1 MKAPSVKSVRC
12 AKICARSLV
21 KNTRLILF
29 GRGFS
34 YPLFWSSRLICQVR
48 SSACSISM
56 VEKSACA
63 KVCEPRSPRGGEF
76 LSSPPDEVPRTLFQE
91 DHAAVIR
98 RRTAANRKRGYSGQ
112 FPKGVQ
118 RGIQSIQQGECLGGR
133 AISVEH
139 AALGVSGPL
148 EQGVVTV
155 AKCLLKRDTRIG
167 DLCQS
172 LVLESR
178 RDVTGASQDRNTCAE
193 ECTKFGPSG
202 LAIQG
207 R

>member
-1 MKAPSVKSVRC
+1 MTCRAVPSKSG
-12 AKICARSLV
+12 AQRS
-21 KNTRLILF
+21 
-29 GRGFS
+29 GCS
-34 YPLFWSSRLICQVR
+34 PLSVTPTP
-48 SSACSISM
+48 
-56 VEKSACA
+56 
-63 KVCEPRSPRGGEF
+63 PRIGTVGSTTAWPTPRGGEF

-98 RRTAANRKRGYSGQ
+98 RRTAANRKRGYGGQ

-148 EQGVVTV
+148 EHGVVTV